1 MASNEATIAMS
12 LRISEIQIS
21 TSGNFTPT
29 LRVGWL
35 SSDFS
40 VFSHWKRVKH
50 VQDKLGNTYWKVG
63 WKSSLVKWVSKST
76 NNVIIVLFQKVGETE
91 SPVAMREIPCRQ
103 ILNGRPEQKH
113 KFNKLPLQ
121 QMKNGVL
128 GVLSGWIR
136 CDEVDSE
143 ESSAQQQAFAAGAKP
158 DKASTVSQS
167 TTLTQNSVD
176 MSIDL
181 TMDLP
186 REYYPFISDEDVFKA
201 HGCAI
206 VKYVLGQF
214 LNDECAFLTTMI
226 CDARLKDIKKVAE
239 SAMFHC
245 GDAQTEF
252 GTPWSILA
260 QNGSVDMSID
270 STMDLPTKYYPFISD
285 EDVFKAVF
293 FKHAETL
300 QENQW
305 ILGVIMEFP
314 QKIKAGVLLPEN
326 CPTEIFI
333 ELGMYKEREDF
344 KPMWFANPRQVDYQ
358 ALQSAAREIVK
369 FL

>member
-201 HGCAI
+201 
-206 VKYVLGQF
+206 VL
-214 LNDECAFLTTMI
+214 
-226 CDARLKDIKKVAE
+226 
-239 SAMFHC
+239 
-245 GDAQTEF
+245 
-252 GTPWSILA
+252 
-260 QNGSVDMSID
+260 
-270 STMDLPTKYYPFISD
+270 
-285 EDVFKAVF
+285 